1 MTPIDVSALPATPWK
16 NGGGMT
22 RNLAISPPGADF
34 ETFAWRVSIAE
45 VVSSGEF
52 SPFPGVDR
60 TIILLDGAGMI
71 LELNQ
76 QSVPLIT
83 PFDPLSFSGDDVVHY
98 RLVNGATRDFNV
110 MTRRGRA
117 RADVS
122 VWRKESQIEIHT
134 AAVFCCAFG
143 DCRID
148 AHRLQAGCALRF
160 DHRAKIHFVPQ
171 SPNAVLIAVL
181 LQLETS

>member
-1 MTPIDVSALPATPWK
+1 MTLIDVSAQPASPWK

-34 ETFAWRVSIAE
+34 ETFDWRVSIAE
-45 VVSSGEF
+45 VVASGEF

-60 TIILLDGAGMI
+60 SILLLDGAGMI
-71 LELNQ
+71 LELNE

-83 PFDPLSFSGDDVVHY
+83 PFDPFSFSGDDVVRY

-117 RADVS
+117 QADVS
-122 VWRKESQIEIHT
+122 VWRKESQIEIN
-134 AAVFCCAFG
+134 ADAVFYCASG
-143 DCRID
+143 TYRIGT
-148 AHRLQAGCALRF
+148 HQVPAGWALRF
-160 DHRAKIHFVPQ
+160 DRRTEIHLAPQ
-171 SPNAVLIAVL
+171 SPDAVLIAVL